1 MLKRQA
7 ASMKREEFADVV
19 RRLSLESTS
28 TMEERD
34 TLPGSE
40 ASIYNQYP
48 TCGVRVAQ
56 TV

>member
-34 TLPGSE
+34 TLCHLVDIL
-40 ASIYNQYP
+40 A
-48 TCGVRVAQ
+48 VRVAQ